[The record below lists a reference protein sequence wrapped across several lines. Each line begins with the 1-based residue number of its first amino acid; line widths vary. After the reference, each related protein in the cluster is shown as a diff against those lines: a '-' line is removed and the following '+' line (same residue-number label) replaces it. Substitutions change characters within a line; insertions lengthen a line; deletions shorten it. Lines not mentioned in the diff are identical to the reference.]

1 MSRFTIHRLGIAP
14 MACALVLVGSLG
26 LLGPAPALAWDWGFG
41 SKVEGS
47 GQVAK
52 TPRRASGFKSLAI
65 EVPGQV
71 EIVQGSF
78 EGVSIETD
86 DNIAP
91 LIETVVERDELKIRL
106 FKRSTALKP
115 TLLKITVNVRNLEK
129 VAISGSGKLM
139 IDKLQT
145 PSLETHISG
154 SGDMRI
160 AALTADALAISISG
174 SGDFSASGRA
184 DSVRASIAGS
194 GDLKLA
200 NLAAKAVK
208 ISIAGSGNAKVWA
221 SQTLDV
227 SVAGSGDVDYY
238 GDAAVTQ
245 SVAGSGR
252 IKRLGAAP
260 SP

>member
-1 MSRFTIHRLGIAP
+1 MSRFTIHRLEIGP
-14 MACALVLVGSLG
+14 MACALVLLVSLG
-26 LLGPAPALAWDWGFG
+26 LFGPTPALAWDWGFG
-41 SKVEGS
+41 PRVTGS
-47 GQVAK
+47 GQVSK
-52 TPRRASGFKSLAI
+52 MPRRASGFKSLSI

-71 EIVQGSF
+71 EIIQGSF

-91 LIETVVERDELKIRL
+91 LIETVVEREELKIRL
-106 FKRSTALKP
+106 SKRSTSLKP

-129 VAISGSGKLM
+129 LAISGSGKLS

-145 PSLETHISG
+145 PSLETHIAG

-160 AALTADALAISISG
+160 AGLTTDRLEISISG
-174 SGDFSASGRA
+174 SGDFLANGRA

-208 ISIAGSGNAKVWA
+208 ISVAGSGSAKVWA

-245 SVAGSGR
+245 SIAGSGR

>member
-1 MSRFTIHRLGIAP
+1 MSRFNMHRLPIGP
-14 MACALVLVGSLG
+14 TACALVLVGSLG
-26 LLGPAPALAWDWGFG
+26 LFGPAPAFAWDWGFG
-41 SKVEGS
+41 PRVAGS

-52 TPRRASGFKSLAI
+52 TQRQVSGFKGLAL
-65 EVPGQV
+65 EVPSNV
-71 EIVQGSF
+71 EIIQGGS
-78 EGVSIETD
+78 EGVVIETD

-91 LIETVVERDELKIRL
+91 LIETLVERDELKIRL
-106 FKRSTALKP
+106 IKRSTSLKP

-129 VAISGSGKLM
+129 LSISGSGKVN

-154 SGDMRI
+154 SGDMSI
-160 AALTADALAISISG
+160 AALATDALAISISG
-174 SGDFSASGRA
+174 SGDVSASGRA

-208 ISIAGSGNAKVWA
+208 ISIAGSGGAKVWA

-238 GDAAVTQ
+238 GEAAVTQ

-252 IKRLGAAP
+252 IKRLGATP

>member
-1 MSRFTIHRLGIAP
+1 MSRFNIHRLEIGP

-26 LLGPAPALAWDWGFG
+26 LLGPAPAFAWDWGFG

-52 TPRRASGFKSLAI
+52 TPRPASGFKSLSI
-65 EVPGQV
+65 EVPAQV

-91 LIETVVERDELKIRL
+91 LIETVVERDELKLRL
-106 FKRSTALKP
+106 IKRSTSLKP

-129 VAISGSGKLM
+129 VAISGYAKLTL
-139 IDKLQT
+139 DKLQT
-145 PSLETHISG
+145 PSLELHVAG
-154 SGDMRI
+154 SGDVRM
-160 AALTADALAISISG
+160 AALATDALAISISG
-174 SGDFSASGRA
+174 SGDVSASGRA
-184 DSVRASIAGS
+184 DSVRASISGS

-208 ISIAGSGNAKVWA
+208 ISIAGSGSAKVWA
-221 SQTLDV
+221 SQTLNV
-227 SVAGSGDVDYY
+227 SVAGSGDVAYF

-245 SVAGSGR
+245 SVAGSGSV
-252 IKRLGAAP
+252 KRLGAAP
-260 SP
+260 GP